1 MRIALLSTL
10 DRDPRPGRMRPAFVP
25 FAGARVIDRQLDL
38 ALSLGCEAVACMA
51 DGIGREVIELQHRA
65 ERAGAK
71 FMALREPAKLSGLV
85 TATDEILVIASG
97 VLPDAATTE
106 RLLTK
111 PAVIAFPADI
121 AVPAGFERID
131 PEFAWS
137 GVLLTRGNLVE
148 RLVEMEPDIDVPSV
162 LMRLALQSG
171 TRLVPAERKL
181 VDENDWT
188 IDATREGL
196 AARELRWIEAQ
207 REPVSFN
214 APGIAI
220 AERAGTRLARDIVG
234 GRGENGPVVASG
246 VFTLFSIAAGALSMP
261 AVGLALVTMAALFAR
276 MGRVVERVANKGQ
289 VAAKRS
295 PLLKLLESSL
305 DVIFILLIYLASSEE
320 SELTRVFVPLVL
332 LGLLRL
338 GERHGSEV
346 WRRTYA
352 DRILLGFLLA
362 PAAFLGFGAQ
372 AAAVIALL
380 VLVTRFFGP
389 FRKD

>member
-10 DRDPRPGRMRPAFVP
+10 DRDPRPGRIRPAFVP

-51 DGIGREVIELQHRA
+51 DGIGREVIQLQHRA

-207 REPVSFN
+207 REPVSFH

-246 VFTLFSIAAGALSMP
+246 VLALFSIAAGALAMP
-261 AVGLALVTMAALFAR
+261 AFGLAFVTFAALFAR
-276 MGRVVERVANKGQ
+276 IGRVVERVAKKGQ

-295 PLLKLLESSL
+295 PLLKFLESSL
-305 DVIFILLIYLASSEE
+305 DILFILLIYLASSEE
-320 SELTRVFVPLVL
+320 SDLTRIFVPVVL
-332 LGLLRL
+332 MGLLRL
-338 GERHGSEV
+338 GESHGSDV

-352 DRILLGFLLA
+352 DRILLGFLLT
-362 PAAFLGFGAQ
+362 PATFLGFGAQ
-372 AAAVIALL
+372 AAAIIALL
-380 VLVTRFFGP
+380 VLATRFFGP

>member
-10 DRDPRPGRMRPAFVP
+10 DRDPRPGRIRPAFVP

-51 DGIGREVIELQHRA
+51 DGIGREVIQLQHRA

-207 REPVSFN
+207 REPVSFH

-246 VFTLFSIAAGALSMP
+246 VLALFSIAAGALSMP
-261 AVGLALVTMAALFAR
+261 AIGLAFVTFAALFAR
-276 MGRVVERVANKGQ
+276 IGRVVERVAKKGQ

-295 PLLKLLESSL
+295 PLLKFLESSL
-305 DVIFILLIYLASSEE
+305 DVLFILLIYLASPEE
-320 SELTRVFVPLVL
+320 SDLTRIFVPLVL
-332 LGLLRL
+332 MGLLRL
-338 GERHGSEV
+338 GESHGSDV

-362 PAAFLGFGAQ
+362 PATFLGFGAQ
-372 AAAVIALL
+372 AAAIIALL
-380 VLVTRFFGP
+380 VLATRFFGP

>member
-1 MRIALLSTL
+1 
-10 DRDPRPGRMRPAFVP
+10 MRPAFVP

-207 REPVSFN
+207 REPVSFH

-246 VFTLFSIAAGALSMP
+246 VFTLFSIAAGAFSMP

-372 AAAVIALL
+372 AAAAIALL

>member
-10 DRDPRPGRMRPAFVP
+10 DRDPKPGRTRPAFVP

-97 VLPDAATTE
+97 VLPDAQTTE

-181 VDENDWT
+181 VDQNDWT

-214 APGIAI
+214 APGIAV
-220 AERAGTRLARDIVG
+220 AERAGTRLARDVVG

-246 VFTLFSIAAGALSMP
+246 VFALSSVAAGALSMP
-261 AVGLALVTMAALFAR
+261 AVGLALVTLAALFSR

-295 PLLKLLESSL
+295 PLLKFLEASL
-305 DVIFILLIYLASSEE
+305 DILFILLIYLADPDE
-320 SELTRVFVPLVL
+320 SDLTRIFVPLVL
-332 LGLLRL
+332 MGLLRL

-346 WRRTYA
+346 WKRTYA
-352 DRILLGFLLA
+352 DRILLGFFLA
-362 PAAFLGFGAQ
+362 PAAFLGFGVQ

-380 VLVTRFFGP
+380 VLLTRFFGP
-389 FRKD
+389 FRND

>member
-10 DRDPRPGRMRPAFVP
+10 DRDPRPGRIRPAFVP

-51 DGIGREVIELQHRA
+51 DGIGREVIQLQHRA

-111 PAVIAFPADI
+111 PAVIAFPADV

-207 REPVSFN
+207 REPVSFH

-246 VFTLFSIAAGALSMP
+246 VLALFSIAAGALSMP
-261 AVGLALVTMAALFAR
+261 AIGLAFVTFAALFAR
-276 MGRVVERVANKGQ
+276 IGRVVERVAKKGQ
-289 VAAKRS
+289 VAPKRS
-295 PLLKLLESSL
+295 PLLKFLESSL
-305 DVIFILLIYLASSEE
+305 DILFILLIYLASSQE
-320 SELTRVFVPLVL
+320 SDLTRIFVPLVL
-332 LGLLRL
+332 MGLLRL
-338 GERHGSEV
+338 GESHGSDV

-352 DRILLGFLLA
+352 DRILLGFLLT
-362 PAAFLGFGAQ
+362 PATFLGFGAQ
-372 AAAVIALL
+372 AAAIIALL
-380 VLVTRFFGP
+380 VLATRFFGP